1 MLTFCTLFDSN
12 YLSRGLSMYYSLRQ
26 HCEDFQLF
34 VFAFDERAYTILKKM
49 ALPSVKLISLKE
61 FEDEKLLQV
70 KPTRSKAEYCWTA
83 TSSTILFIIEK
94 YGVESCTYID
104 ADLYFYNSPKIL
116 IDEMKEKSIL
126 LTEHRYTPERDLS
139 SLSGKYCV
147 QFITFKNDDIGLEA
161 LKWWRSACIEWCYAR
176 AEGGKYGDQKYL
188 DDWTTRFEGV
198 HVLNHLGGGVAP
210 WNVQQYNFF
219 LNGNTVKGRKINSD
233 IFFEVVFYHF
243 HYIRYYTD
251 KTLDLGDYNL
261 TTNVKEIF
269 YYPYL
274 AELEKSKKI
283 IYEVDNSF
291 DSHGPREKE
300 IGWRIP
306 LVNLKRRLY
315 NRYNI
320 FTIKNINR
328 QLAK

>member
-34 VFAFDERAYTILKKM
+34 VFAFDERTYTILKKM
-49 ALPSVKLISLKE
+49 ALSSVKLISLKE
-61 FEDEKLLQV
+61 FEDEILLQV

-83 TSSTILFIIEK
+83 TSSTILFVLEK

-104 ADLYFYNSPKIL
+104 ADLYFYDSPKIL

-147 QFITFKNDDIGLEA
+147 QFITFKNDDRGLKA

-176 AEGGKYGDQKYL
+176 AEDGKYGDQKYL

-198 HVLNHLGGGVAP
+198 HVLQHLGGGVAP

-219 LNGNTVKGRKINSD
+219 LNGNTVKGRKLDSD
-233 IFFEVVFYHF
+233 IVFKVVFYHF

-251 KTLDLGDYNL
+251 KTIDLGDYYL
-261 TTNVKEIF
+261 TKKVKEIF

-274 AELEKSKKI
+274 AELGKSKEI
-283 IYEVDNSF
+283 ISEVDNSF

-300 IGWRIP
+300 IGWRMT
-306 LVNLKRRLY
+306 LVNLKRRFY

-320 FTIKNINR
+320 FTIKEINR
-328 QLAK
+328 QLTK